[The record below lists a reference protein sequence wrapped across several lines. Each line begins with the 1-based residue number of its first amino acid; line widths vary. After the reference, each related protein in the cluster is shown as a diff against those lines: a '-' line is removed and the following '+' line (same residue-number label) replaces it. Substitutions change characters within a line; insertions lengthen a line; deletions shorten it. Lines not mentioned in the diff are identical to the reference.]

1 MSALDRLKIVT
12 LDRVLQLIPVSR
24 MTIHRMVQRGDFPAP
39 VKLGGTNVWLEGD
52 LEDWLAE
59 RFPAATSKT
68 NRRNDFI

>member
-1 MSALDRLKIVT
+1 MIDLDAMKIIT
-12 LDRVLQLIPVSR
+12 LERVLELFPVSR
-24 MTIHRMVQRGDFPAP
+24 MTIHRMVRRGDFPAP

-52 LEDWLAE
+52 LKEWLAE